1 MFSGV
6 AHASPPEN
14 RLSVNDVVQPGVADL
29 SRSDVLRVT
38 IVLQSSDEG
47 KGSRDIIVRD
57 N

>member
-14 RLSVNDVVQPGVADL
+14 RLSVDDVVQPGVTNL
-29 SRSDVLRVT
+29 SWSNVLRVT

-47 KGSRDIIVRD
+47 KSSGDIIVRD